1 MLGTKPGSSGRAA
14 GALNHESSRDLTLRG
29 GLSSSLPQESTGT
42 ASQSSL
48 PLLPA
53 LAHPPLDSHSMGT
66 WQPQEMNTDMAQ
78 EKQVQKSKGED
89 PEGRATLPHMSLS
102 V

>member
-1 MLGTKPGSSGRAA
+1 
-14 GALNHESSRDLTLRG
+14 
-29 GLSSSLPQESTGT
+29 
-42 ASQSSL
+42 
-48 PLLPA
+48 
-53 LAHPPLDSHSMGT
+53 MGT